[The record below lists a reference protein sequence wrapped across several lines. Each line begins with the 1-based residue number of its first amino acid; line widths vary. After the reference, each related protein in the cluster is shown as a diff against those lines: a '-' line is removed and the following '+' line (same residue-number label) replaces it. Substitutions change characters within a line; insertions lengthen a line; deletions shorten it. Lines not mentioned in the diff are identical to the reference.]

1 MFAALKGVKD
11 IRVGCSLVNVA
22 IPLDFTE
29 GLNFSLIKKTA
40 TKMVLLGYKTGKL
53 FVNASSEVTDILKS
67 ENSTY
72 NLHRYCIT
80 KAVLKENNLLNSW
93 QILSTNKDSNGVE
106 FISALE
112 HTDYPVYGS
121 VNQKNHPDIYWMY
134 CLQECSFT
142 QKKISLSSK
151 KEKDSHTPLTVL
163 KLHNILPIFLWM
175 KARKITILFLVIP

>member
-1 MFAALKGVKD
+1 ML
-11 IRVGCSLVNVA
+11 S
-22 IPLDFTE
+22 
-29 GLNFSLIKKTA
+29 
-40 TKMVLLGYKTGKL
+40 GYKTSKL
-53 FVNASSEVTDILKS
+53 FAKASNEVTDILKS

-80 KAVLKENNLLNSW
+80 KAVLKENDLLDSW

-121 VNQKNHPDIYWMY
+121 VNPKMMLEIYWTY

-151 KEKDSHTPLTVL
+151 KEKVFHTLLTVL
-163 KLHNILPIFLWM
+163 KLHSILPISLWM
-175 KARKITILFLVIP
+175 KARKTTILFQVIQ